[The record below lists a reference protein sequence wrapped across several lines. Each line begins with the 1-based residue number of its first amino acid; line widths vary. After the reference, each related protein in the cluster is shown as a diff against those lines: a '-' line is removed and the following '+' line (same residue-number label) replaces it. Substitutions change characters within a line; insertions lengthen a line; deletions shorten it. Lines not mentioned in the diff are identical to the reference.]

1 MKNFHCNI
9 YNALNIYNP
18 KALNTNIDMKKWI
31 DHSRLNKVEIAVPYS
46 REEK

>member
-31 DHSRLNKVEIAVPYS
+31 LDIIESCS
-46 REEK
+46 